1 MINFTSSFVIAVLVV
16 SSAYSRSV
24 NQSPET
30 AEIQPRLDNDQQ
42 SESARAGP
50 LGINPPS
57 LTTGKP
63 IPSTEQPASAPGIFG
78 GDSEGGGIG
87 FPSLPGGSSS
97 SSQGVRPALVMGA
110 FQAIITPFD
119 PSMMG
124 SLIGALGGGGAPSF
138 PSFPTGSG
146 SQG

>member
-24 NQSPET
+24 HQSPES
-30 AEIQPRLDNDQQ
+30 AETQSQPDNEQQ

-50 LGINPPS
+50 LGIKPPS
-57 LTTGKP
+57 LTTEKP
-63 IPSTEQPASAPGIFG
+63 IPSTEQPASAPGFFG
-78 GDSEGGGIG
+78 GGSEGEGIG